1 MLLAWDFEPAFSAVS
16 CQIAYNPLANY
27 QLNVRSD
34 WLLRGDLNI
43 GRWDS
48 AVFPSHLINV
58 HVYNIQQIFLHVGD
72 CSTCIT
78 WLNIPKPKLGTIPK
92 FQNCACCKKCFKDNK
107 HNNLHAFGTK
117 KSSDIFPWTLSVS
130 QSSQLRSRK
139 TVRFSEQIMSSDKSP
154 RTFRAKW

>member
-27 QLNVRSD
+27 QLNARSD

-78 WLNIPKPKLGTIPK
+78 
-92 FQNCACCKKCFKDNK
+92 
-107 HNNLHAFGTK
+107 
-117 KSSDIFPWTLSVS
+117 
-130 QSSQLRSRK
+130 
-139 TVRFSEQIMSSDKSP
+139 
-154 RTFRAKW
+154 